1 MSSESIRER
10 LRTLDR
16 RELIGLAVIGA
27 LIVGAAGFWYV
38 RSLPTQVRMDAS
50 SFPRA
55 PGSAA
60 NAFASP
66 SPSPGVVVVY
76 VSGWVRH
83 PGVFEFHQGQRV
95 IEAIERAGGA
105 RPGADLTSI
114 NLAALLTD
122 AMQIVV
128 AKRGQPGAPGG
139 SGAAS
144 SIGQG
149 GGAGEVVVNLNTA
162 TLDQLDSLPG
172 IGPALAQRIISYREQ
187 HGPFRSVQELLNV
200 SGIGEKKFADLR
212 SKVTV

>member
-1 MSSESIRER
+1 MHLGEVEGACRSFRAALKINPHDRGLRRLQLQRKAGEPLAHRRDPVR
-10 LRTLDR
+10 LRLHRGVR
-16 RELIGLAVIGA
+16 RRISSPEALGRRALGLH
-27 LIVGAAGFWYV
+27 
-38 RSLPTQVRMDAS
+38 
-50 SFPRA
+50 
-55 PGSAA
+55 
-60 NAFASP
+60 
-66 SPSPGVVVVY
+66 
-76 VSGWVRH
+76 RH

-128 AKRGQPGAPGG
+128 AKRGQPGAPSG
-139 SGAAS
+139 SGAGS